1 MAKSIQESAASIL
14 STLANESPD
23 SMGVIE
29 ISGPKL
35 QELTELTPAEINDAV
50 TILEESGYVKLS
62 RGLGTS
68 PFVFDEIIL
77 LPRGKYEYEQRQ
89 HSPPQTP

>member
-14 STLANESPD
+14 STLANES

-50 TILEESGYVKLS
+50 TILEESGYVGLS
-62 RGLGTS
+62 RGMGS
-68 PFVFDEIIL
+68 GSFGFYEIIL
-77 LPRGKYEYEQRQ
+77 LPKGKYEYEQRQ